1 MSVADRLERALEQR
15 DESIRGFQRRMAERD
30 VRGSSYPSVHGY
42 VRGDATPSV
51 EFLRQ
56 AADVLGVRE
65 EWLVLGKGEPT
76 APEQGLSG
84 LRRSGSGSPERLR
97 ERICSAHPEVARM
110 HVAEQEVFMTV
121 LARYAMSAPD
131 AAELPMSEQ
140 GVRRLVELA
149 GDLLFLIEL
158 PLHPL
163 AWGFRELDADDEAR
177 RYYQAAVLNTLSL
190 LMEERGQGEAVER
203 ADVSWIRELR
213 RRAERMV
220 EEQEEDGEQIFRR
233 F

>member
-1 MSVADRLERALEQR
+1 MSLADRLERALEQR
-15 DESIRGFQRRMAERD
+15 DESIRGFQKQMEERD

-51 EFLRQ
+51 EFLRE

-76 APEQGLSG
+76 APEEGLAG
-84 LRRSGSGSPERLR
+84 LRGSGSGPQERLR
-97 ERICSAHPEVARM
+97 ERICSAYPGVERM
-110 HVAEQEVFMTV
+110 RVAEQEVFMSV

-163 AWGFRELDADDEAR
+163 AWGFRDLDQEDEAR
-177 RYYQAAVLNTLSL
+177 RYYQAATLNTLSL
-190 LMEERGQGEAVER
+190 LMQERGRGDPVER

-213 RRAERMV
+213 RRAERM
-220 EEQEEDGEQIFRR
+220 EEQEEEGEQVFRR